1 MIKKYKKMSIMAKAS
16 LWAFFASIVQKG
28 ITVLATPIFTRILT
42 TSEYAQYTLY
52 QSWYDIFI
60 IFATL
65 NVFNYATYSAMK
77 EFKDDRDGFIAT
89 AQTLVTGLCLLCF
102 IIYYVAHIFVG
113 DIIGFPIPIVLI
125 MFLDILF
132 FASFNLWASKE
143 RYVFKYKLM
152 TILSVIIGILGP
164 ILGLIAI
171 HFSTNRG
178 YGHIYGVAFV
188 NIIIGLGVYIYNLV
202 KSKNRFNKKYVKFIF
217 AYCIP
222 LIPHFLSSKL
232 LTRFDR
238 IMINEMCGAAQAGI
252 YGLAYSL
259 SSLVMLVNDAI
270 LKSLT
275 PWTYQTISKGD
286 KKGFKSLKK
295 NTNYFIILVA
305 IANLLLV
312 LFAPEIVK
320 IFAPAEYYEAIY
332 VIPPISTSVYF
343 TFLFNVYANIEY
355 YYSETKFVAL
365 ASIMSAVTNVVLNLI
380 FINVF
385 GYLAAG
391 FTTLV
396 SYILY
401 ALGHYIFMKMTCK
414 KHAKGYN
421 YYDNKSILII
431 SIVFVLCSLLVIPLY
446 NTVVLRYALILG
458 LFMFII
464 FNSKKIINIISK
476 K

>member
-132 FASFNLWASKE
+132 YASFNLWASKE

-238 IMINEMCGAAQAGI
+238 IMINVWGC
-252 YGLAYSL
+252 
-259 SSLVMLVNDAI
+259 SSWYL
-270 LKSLT
+270 
-275 PWTYQTISKGD
+275 W
-286 KKGFKSLKK
+286 F
-295 NTNYFIILVA
+295 
-305 IANLLLV
+305 
-312 LFAPEIVK
+312 
-320 IFAPAEYYEAIY
+320 
-332 VIPPISTSVYF
+332 
-343 TFLFNVYANIEY
+343 
-355 YYSETKFVAL
+355 
-365 ASIMSAVTNVVLNLI
+365 SI
-380 FINVF
+380 
-385 GYLAAG
+385 
-391 FTTLV
+391 
-396 SYILY
+396 
-401 ALGHYIFMKMTCK
+401 
-414 KHAKGYN
+414 
-421 YYDNKSILII
+421 
-431 SIVFVLCSLLVIPLY
+431 
-446 NTVVLRYALILG
+446 
-458 LFMFII
+458 
-464 FNSKKIINIISK
+464 
-476 K
+476 